1 MIYFMPRPPRPGGVT
16 IEPRTFTDNPKKFG
30 ATSSR
35 LAAGPVETPQQGA
48 AELQHAVS
56 NVVREH
62 LLDLGLDLKSFCAE
76 TELPAGVTFER
87 FYRISNGTQMMG
99 LTDLMFWADRIP
111 DFGAAVHAAI
121 DRTVDEGR
129 DTAK

>member
-1 MIYFMPRPPRPGGVT
+1 MIYFMPRQPRPGGVT

-35 LAAGPVETPQQGA
+35 LAVSPVETPQQGA

-62 LLDLGLDLKSFCAE
+62 LLDLGLNLKSFCAE
-76 TELPAGVTFER
+76 NELPEGLRYER

-111 DFGAAVHAAI
+111 GFGAAVHTAI
-121 DRTVDEGR
+121 DRVVDDGR
-129 DTAK
+129 VSAR

>member
-99 LTDLMFWADRIP
+99 LTDLMFWAERIP
-111 DFGAAVHAAI
+111 DFGAAVHTAI
-121 DRTVDEGR
+121 DRAVDDGGVA
-129 DTAK
+129 AK